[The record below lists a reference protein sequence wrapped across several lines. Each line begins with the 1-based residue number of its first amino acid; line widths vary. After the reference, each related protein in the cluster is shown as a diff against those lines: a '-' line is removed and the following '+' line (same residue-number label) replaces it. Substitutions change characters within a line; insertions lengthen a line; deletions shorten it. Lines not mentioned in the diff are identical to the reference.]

1 MRDEIRILIL
11 EDSATQMEFI
21 CEFLYKN
28 GYIMPI
34 LTAIDKKSYIKQ
46 LNENKPDVI
55 LSDHILPSFN
65 SFEALKIAKNKFP
78 NVVFIVVSE
87 HITDEFGVEL
97 LKIGID
103 DYFMKNNIFRLPFAI
118 ESEYIK
124 YYNIE
129 KSSKTE
135 LINKELENAYKL
147 IEEKNNSIIQ
157 SIVFAERIQALTLP
171 KIDLLLK
178 KFSEAFIIYK
188 PKDIISGDFY
198 WFFYIGDWVIITIAD
213 CTGHGVS
220 GALLAMLGINLL
232 NEIIITEKNY
242 SNLTNILT
250 KLDANICKSLKQKLN
265 NGGYQDGIDLG
276 LVSINKKENK
286 LYFCGSKRSLLHLIK
301 NKKEIISYSGNP
313 YLVGGNSPIIDKKFI
328 TQEIKYCS
336 GDTIYMFTD
345 GYVDQFGGKDDKK
358 LTKKYLIELLL
369 SFQHLNLE
377 HQSQLLEEK
386 LIEWQGDGIQT
397 DDVLMV
403 GVKL

>member
-1 MRDEIRILIL
+1 MRDKIQILIL
-11 EDSATQMEFI
+11 EDSVTQMELI
-21 CEFLYKN
+21 CEFLHEK
-28 GYIMPI
+28 GYSMPI
-34 LTAIDKKSYIKQ
+34 LTAKDKKSYIKE

-55 LSDHILPSFN
+55 ICDHILPSFN
-65 SFEALKIAKNKFP
+65 SFEAFKIAKNKFP

-87 HITDEFGVEL
+87 NITDEFGIEL

-103 DYFMKNNIFRLPFAI
+103 DYFMKNNLFRLPFVI
-118 ESEYIK
+118 ESEYTK
-124 YYNIE
+124 YYHIE
-129 KSSKTE
+129 KSNKTE
-135 LINKELENAYKL
+135 LINKELECANKL

-157 SIVFAERIQALTLP
+157 SIIFAERIQALTLP

-178 KFSEAFIIYK
+178 NFSEAFIIYK
-188 PKDIISGDFY
+188 PKDIVSGDFY
-198 WFFYIGDWVIITIAD
+198 WFFYVGDWVIITVAD

-242 SNLTNILT
+242 SNLSSILT
-250 KLDANICKSLKQKLN
+250 KLDVNICKSLKQKLN

-301 NKKEIISYSGNP
+301 NQKEIVSYSGNP
-313 YLVGGNSPIIDKKFI
+313 YLVGGNCPIINKNFI
-328 TQEIKYCS
+328 TQEIKYDF

-345 GYVDQFGGKDDKK
+345 GYVDQFGGEDDKK

-369 SFQHLNLE
+369 SFQHLSLE

-386 LIEWQGDGIQT
+386 LVEWQGNGIQT
-397 DDVLMV
+397 DDILMV